1 MEAESVWRSPAAV
14 AVADRL
20 FRALAVLRV
29 VVLVNAIGLNL
40 WRAQNFEHPTA
51 GVVVVLALVAWTAF
65 VVWAYGA
72 PARRAS
78 WLLIADLAVAVAAI
92 AASPI
97 VKGDAMRATI
107 PGFWVMG
114 ALLAW
119 AIHWRWQGGLIAAT
133 VLSVADWS
141 VRPEFTQNNYGNTFL
156 LMIGGPIVGYMAGSL
171 QQMAAER
178 DLAERRAAAAA
189 ERARLAR
196 AVHDGVLQVLSLIQR
211 RGGEQ
216 GGDLADLGRLAGEQE
231 EALRS
236 LIRQQD
242 AVGVPGGAS
251 SRDAAGAAPVDLAA
265 ELERL
270 ALVRP
275 PVVSVATPGGPVML
289 PADRALELVAVAR
302 ACLDNVA
309 RHVGNDA
316 AAWLLLE
323 EVGDEIVLSVRD
335 EGPGIPEGR
344 LAAAEAE
351 GRLGVSQSIRGRI
364 VDLGGRATLSTGSY
378 GTEWELTIPR
388 SG

>member
-1 MEAESVWRSPAAV
+1 MWRSPAAV

-51 GVVVVLALVAWTAF
+51 GVLVVLGLVAWTAF
-65 VVWAYGA
+65 AVWAYGV
-72 PARRAS
+72 PGRRTA

-141 VRPEFTQNNYGNTFL
+141 VRPEFTQSNYGNTFL

-196 AVHDGVLQVLSLIQR
+196 AVHDGVLQVLSLLQR
-211 RGGEQ
+211 RGGEL

-251 SRDAAGAAPVDLAA
+251 SVGGGASPVDLAA

-309 RHVGNDA
+309 RHVGPDDP
-316 AAWLLLE
+316 AWLLLE

-335 EGPGIPEGR
+335 EGPGIPDGR

-364 VDLGGRATLSTGSY
+364 ADLGGRATLSSGSY